1 MEGINSLILLKPK
14 EKLDLFKMIQDH
26 YLQPFEVLSVE
37 PFAGSKRVTIRLKS
51 GLRKYYQ
58 IHPDGTIRMKKFKV

>member
-51 GLRKYYQ
+51 GLRKY
-58 IHPDGTIRMKKFKV
+58 